1 MELQM
6 QPLSTRPA
14 RNPLFCA
21 SMAQARPVGPAPITR
36 RSKAGSVAVGMLFS
50 LMAVGMGAASIA
62 DRFVPPNSPD
72 VSSFFCT
79 LLPLEDSC
87 CKLACKRQRRKR
99 LIRYI
104 HPNILAHRYRIEP
117 LRIERNR
124 ENLLPP
130 RRWKASAK
138 VSLEFLHQ

>member
-36 RSKAGSVAVGMLFS
+36 RSKAGSVAVGTLVS
-50 LMAVGMGAASIA
+50 LMAVGMGVALIA
-62 DRFVPPNSPD
+62 ERFVPPNSPGL
-72 VSSFFCT
+72 SSFFRT

-87 CKLACKRQRRKR
+87 CKLACKPAAPQA
-99 LIRYI
+99 
-104 HPNILAHRYRIEP
+104 PNPVYTSQHTCSPAWDRAVADRAKP
-117 LRIERNR
+117 R
-124 ENLLPP
+124 E
-130 RRWKASAK
+130 SAPSAP
-138 VSLEFLHQ
+138 VESVGAGFS